1 MRAAALTALVVA
13 QLGLAGC
20 AVTAAPPAVPAPV
33 APVAATTVSAPV
45 AVRIP
50 TLDVT
55 SPLIRLGTDAAGV
68 LVPPDAADVA
78 GWYAAGPA
86 PGEIGPAVVAGHV
99 DSRSGPG
106 VFLDLAELRPGDTVE
121 IDRADG
127 TVLEFVVRSVGT
139 VAKDAFP
146 SATVYGPAPVPE
158 LRLITCGG
166 EFDTRTGHYR
176 ANVIVHAELVP
187 GAEWSFSRSNR

>member
-1 MRAAALTALVVA
+1 MRSQALAALLVA
-13 QLGLAGC
+13 QVALAGC
-20 AVTAAPPAVPAPV
+20 AAAAGAPAPAVVPPAPAVVPVEAP
-33 APVAATTVSAPV
+33 A

-50 TLDVT
+50 VLDVA
-55 SPLIRLGTDAAGV
+55 SPLVPLGTDAAGV
-68 LVPPDAADVA
+68 LVPPATADVA
-78 GWYAAGPA
+78 GWYAEGPA

-106 VFLDLAELRPGDTVE
+106 VFLDLARLRPGDTVE

-146 SATVYGPAPVPE
+146 TATVYGPTPVPE

-176 ANVIVHAELVP
+176 ANVIIHAALAV
-187 GAEWSFSRSNR
+187 GAEWTFPP